1 MEDKAQEWGAVAG
14 EKAQEWSAAAREAAQ
29 HAVAG
34 IADGTASLAD
44 RTTVAVTGA
53 TETLQPRL
61 AQLANKT
68 ASAADRVTEVM
79 PDHETRDQLL
89 LGTAALAV
97 AAAIGVSYQR
107 RSGERH
113 Q

>member
-1 MEDKAQEWGAVAG
+1 MRHATLGAVLLLVTLTSTAF
-14 EKAQEWSAAAREAAQ
+14 AQAARPGTLRVTVVDPSG
-29 HAVAG
+29 AVIVGA
-34 IADGTASLAD
+34 
-44 RTTVAVTGA
+44 TVAVTGA